1 MTPLCVL
8 AAGLVLLLPCAA
20 EWTQAQKE
28 WALGTAAVLAQ
39 VNGDRYDLLGGADPV
54 SRIEAQDQQKLAQ
67 SWGIHSHTEL
77 LETVHELVDG
87 KIGRAEVAWNYSRAV
102 NLV

>member
-1 MTPLCVL
+1 MTPLRVL
-8 AAGLVLLLPCAA
+8 AAGLVLMLPCAA

-54 SRIEAQDQQKLAQ
+54 SRVEAQD
-67 SWGIHSHTEL
+67 
-77 LETVHELVDG
+77 
-87 KIGRAEVAWNYSRAV
+87 
-102 NLV
+102 